1 MPMTAMAR
9 LVLACAITNAASR
22 GLRPLPPTVTMSSKI
37 VRQPS
42 CSCQPEGPW
51 AKPAARQ
58 GKCIFVDLGA
68 ANGNSFE
75 VFRQR
80 QEPYASANLPAVC
93 AHSWEAWL
101 MEANPLF
108 TQDLRRLEQIY
119 PGQVHSLAENACFS
133 CDGVSRFHLDPNATH
148 NHWGSTLTRGADPG
162 SIEVP
167 TQNLLRLLTLW
178 TIPEDYVIV
187 KMDIEGAEYDIV
199 PCLARSQIGTNI
211 DLFFVEVHPNNVNAM
226 AVQTF
231 NTAKQNL
238 VSRGVLMPLYSS
250 AT

>member
-1 MPMTAMAR
+1 
-9 LVLACAITNAASR
+9 
-22 GLRPLPPTVTMSSKI
+22 
-37 VRQPS
+37 
-42 CSCQPEGPW
+42 
-51 AKPAARQ
+51 
-58 GKCIFVDLGA
+58 
-68 ANGNSFE
+68 
-75 VFRQR
+75 
-80 QEPYASANLPAVC
+80 
-93 AHSWEAWL
+93 